1 MLAPAVKKTGGMA
14 ADALREAALA
24 VDIPVG
30 GTIQGYGVKFRPPGD
45 PMAGQNE
52 RSIAVVMQFEDAKAK
67 VVWPTA
73 IAGGPPVLPLPAGH
87 AFALRS

>member
-1 MLAPAVKKTGGMA
+1 MS

-30 GTIQGYGVKFRPPGD
+30 GTIQGYGVKFHSPGH

-52 RSIAVVMQFEDAKAK
+52 RSIAVVMQFEDAKAR
-67 VVWPTA
+67 VVWPDA
-73 IAGGPPVLPLPAGH
+73 IASGPPVLPLPPGH